1 MLPSSHHYL
10 ILIIRVHTP
19 SASHL
24 PLCYNQNIAAEKNC
38 IIQLKIML
46 QCCHVY
52 VHPHLQQI
60 CR

>member
-1 MLPSSHHYL
+1 MLPSADHHL
-10 ILIIRVHTP
+10 IFIIPVHTP
-19 SASHL
+19 SACHL
-24 PLCYNQNIAAEKNC
+24 PLCYHKNIAAEKNS

-52 VHPHLQQI
+52 IHPHLQQI